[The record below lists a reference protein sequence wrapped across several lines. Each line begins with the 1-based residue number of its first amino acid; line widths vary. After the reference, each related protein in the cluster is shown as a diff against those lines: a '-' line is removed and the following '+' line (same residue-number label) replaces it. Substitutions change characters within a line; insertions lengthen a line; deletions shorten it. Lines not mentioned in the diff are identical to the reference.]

1 MAETAG
7 PSGPGRREARE
18 ALDAQVYRVPDGP
31 YVGVHRAR
39 RTALRRWAPVLLVL
53 LAAALAVLVV
63 RLWFVLG
70 A

>member
-7 PSGPGRREARE
+7 PSGPGRREA
-18 ALDAQVYRVPDGP
+18 LDAEVDRVPDGP

-53 LAAALAVLVV
+53 LAAVLAVLVV